1 MSLTGAGD
9 SQEMEGKRKKH
20 KIKKRRSPLPAGKRR
35 RGRPGVD
42 PSQVLQTADQLS
54 VMLPAFW
61 PKLAQPLLAAHSPG
75 DVTRAFEVLGLVS
88 TSFVP
93 HWSELI
99 LKITHDRRFPR
110 VRAKAQIAF
119 LADSLGA
126 QGAVTPRRSREI
138 CAEERTKESHFIV
151 RRDYYIECTCGYE
164 GPALKGACP
173 DCGTL
178 QLAEDLFSAGG
189 DSLT

>member
-1 MSLTGAGD
+1 MD
-9 SQEMEGKRKKH
+9 GKRKKH
-20 KIKKRRSPLPAGKRR
+20 KAKKKRSHPPTGK

-42 PSQVLQTADQLS
+42 RSQVLQTANQLS

-61 PKLAQPLLAAHSPG
+61 PRLVPPLLAAQSPV
-75 DVTRAFEVLGLVS
+75 DVTRAFEPLGLVS

-99 LKITHDRRFPR
+99 LKIIQDRRFPR
-110 VRAKAQIAF
+110 ARAKAQIAF

-126 QGAVTPRRSREI
+126 QGKVTPRRSREI
-138 CAEERTKESHFIV
+138 CAEERTKKSHFIV
-151 RRDYYIECTCGYE
+151 RREYYIECTCGYK

-173 DCGTL
+173 DCGTM
-178 QLAEDLFSAGG
+178 QLAEDLLSADQ

>member
-1 MSLTGAGD
+1 
-9 SQEMEGKRKKH
+9 MELKRKKN
-20 KIKKRRSPLPAGKRR
+20 KIKKTRSHPVAAKRR

-42 PSQVLQTADQLS
+42 RSLVLQTADQLS

-61 PKLAQPLLAAHSPG
+61 PRLVQPLLASQSPG
-75 DVTRAFEVLGLVS
+75 DVTKAFEASGLMS

-99 LKITHDRRFPR
+99 LKIIHDRRFPR
-110 VRAKAQIAF
+110 SRAKAQIRF

-126 QGAVTPRRSREI
+126 QGAVTFRRSREI

-173 DCGTL
+173 DCGTM
-178 QLAEDLFSAGG
+178 QLAEDVLSVGE

>member
-1 MSLTGAGD
+1 
-9 SQEMEGKRKKH
+9 MERKRKKH
-20 KIKKRRSPLPAGKRR
+20 KIKKKRSDPAAGKRR

-42 PSQVLQTADQLS
+42 RSQVLQTADQLS

-61 PKLAQPLLAAHSPG
+61 PKLVKPLLAARSPG

-99 LKITHDRRFPR
+99 LKITHYRRFPR
-110 VRAKAQIAF
+110 SRAKAQIRF

-126 QGAVTPRRSREI
+126 QGAVTFRRSREI

-151 RRDYYIECTCGYE
+151 RREYYIRCTCGYE

-173 DCGTL
+173 DCGTM
-178 QLAEDLFSAGG
+178 QLAEDVLSAGEE
-189 DSLT
+189 DNLT

>member
-1 MSLTGAGD
+1 MD
-9 SQEMEGKRKKH
+9 RQRKKH
-20 KIKKRRSPLPAGKRR
+20 KVKKKRSHPPAGKRR

-42 PSQVLQTADQLS
+42 RSLALQTADQLG

-61 PKLAQPLLAAHSPG
+61 PRLAPPLLAAQSPG
-75 DVTRAFEVLGLVS
+75 DVTRAFEALGLVS

-99 LKITHDRRFPR
+99 LKIIHDRRFPR

-119 LADSLGA
+119 LTDSLGA

-173 DCGTL
+173 DCGTM
-178 QLAEDLFSAGG
+178 QLAEDLLSAGE

>member
-1 MSLTGAGD
+1 M
-9 SQEMEGKRKKH
+9 EMEGKRKKH
-20 KIKKRRSPLPAGKRR
+20 KIKNKRSHSPAAKRR

-42 PSQVLQTADQLS
+42 RALVLQTADQVS

-61 PKLAQPLLAAHSPG
+61 PRLAPPLLAAQSPG
-75 DVTRAFEVLGLVS
+75 DVTRTFEALGLVS

-99 LKITHDRRFPR
+99 LKIIQDRRFPR
-110 VRAKAQIAF
+110 VRGKAQIAF

-138 CAEERTKESHFIV
+138 CAEERTKKSHFIV

-173 DCGTL
+173 DCGTM
-178 QLAEDLFSAGG
+178 QLAEDLLSADE